1 MGALK
6 ELVEELN
13 KVVEN
18 LNSDLHV
25 EDLVS
30 LIEDV
35 TRIAAALSK
44 EIND

>member
-1 MGALK
+1 MDTLK

-13 KVVEN
+13 DKVDD
-18 LNSDLHV
+18 LNSALHV

-35 TRIAAALSK
+35 TRIAAALSD

>member
-1 MGALK
+1 MGVK

-13 KVVEN
+13 KIVEN
-18 LNSDLHV
+18 LNSALHV